1 MTTKSTQD
9 RLTLSGIKLRPRIG
23 VNAGERRFPQ
33 ACSADI
39 TICGDFEAAAATDD
53 LAHAL
58 DYTRILE
65 RVEEVAH
72 AREYNL
78 IETLAYQV
86 ARAVLQAFPAFRVHV
101 KIRKLPA
108 VLAGK
113 IDYVEVEVEQE

>member
-1 MTTKSTQD
+1 MTTKSTLD
-9 RLTLSGIKLRPRIG
+9 RLILAGIKLHPRIG
-23 VNAGERRFPQ
+23 VSAGERRFPQ

-39 TICGDFEAAAATDD
+39 TICGDFEAAAATDE
-53 LAHAL
+53 LTHAL

-65 RVEEVAH
+65 HVEEVAH

-101 KIRKLPA
+101 KIRKQPV
-108 VLAGK
+108 VLAGR
-113 IDYVEVEVEQE
+113 IDYVEVEVERE